1 MQRKRN
7 EGGGLADGGPAVLQR
22 NRTVHSENRLAHNEN
37 RTARN
42 ENRHV
47 HSKSITTFDAFHQN
61 RDFHRML

>member
-7 EGGGLADGGPAVLQR
+7 EGGRLAGDGPAVLQR
-22 NRTVHSENRLAHNEN
+22 NRTVHSENRAVHNEN
-37 RTARN
+37 RPARN
-42 ENRHV
+42 ENRRV

>member
-7 EGGGLADGGPAVLQR
+7 EDGGLAGGGLAVLQQ
-22 NRTVHSENRLAHNEN
+22 NRTVHNEN
-37 RTARN
+37 HLARSEDRPARN
-42 ENRHV
+42 ENRRV